1 MRKIPIAIEDFKE
14 IIGQDYYYVDKT
26 KFIEDILNDGAK
38 VKLFCRPRR
47 FGKTLNMSTL
57 KYFFDIENKDKNR
70 KLFNGLYIENSPLI
84 SEQGK
89 YPVIFLSL
97 KGITGNTWKDI
108 IIEIKGKIFK
118 IYNQFEEIIAPIL
131 SESESKIFKRLL
143 NKESDEGE
151 LKTALSFLTLLL
163 YKYYN
168 QKVIVLI
175 DEYDSPIIS
184 AYEKGYYTEMKD
196 FLRAFYGDAL
206 KTNEYLQ
213 MGVLTGI
220 IRVTQAGIF
229 SDLNNI
235 ENYTILKK
243 SYSQYFGLLEAE
255 VEEALRYY
263 GIEYKLDEVRAWYDG
278 YNFAGT
284 EVYNPLS
291 ILKYIKEKELE
302 SYWINTSGN
311 ALIMEIIANSD
322 DRVIKDLEKL
332 FEEKELETVV
342 DLELDM
348 GKSLLESDIWSLMLS
363 SGYLTIKEK
372 IDRKNYII
380 KIPNKEIRTFF
391 KDAFIKM
398 VFRGTRYVEDVKR
411 ALLTKDLESFEI
423 AFQNMVLES
432 ISFHNTTLNMRKEE
446 GKEVDELAYSEV
458 PYQMFMLGFLTSMQ
472 DKFFVTPEQES
483 GLGRADILLEPKNK
497 NGVGYILEIKATRK
511 NNRISNLAKRAH
523 KQIDSKI
530 YETELRKRGVV
541 DIVKI
546 GIAFRG
552 KEVEFHYE

>member
-1 MRKIPIAIEDFKE
+1 MLKGLPIGREDFKE
-14 IIGQDYYYVDKT
+14 IRENSFYYVDKT
-26 KFIEDILNDGAK
+26 KYIEELLLDGTQ

-47 FGKTLNMSTL
+47 FGKTLSMSTL
-57 KYFFDIENKDKNR
+57 RYFFDIKNGEENR
-70 KLFNGLYIENSPLI
+70 KLFDGLYISNSPLM

-89 YPVIFLSL
+89 YPVIFITM
-97 KGITGNTWKDI
+97 KGIIGRDLEEVIKDI
-108 IIEIKGKIFK
+108 EVKIYELYNRYFFIEERLNPNAREGFNRLARKEGSIAEIKSS
-118 IYNQFEEIIAPIL
+118 L
-131 SESESKIFKRLL
+131 R
-143 NKESDEGE
+143 
-151 LKTALSFLTLLL
+151 FLTQFL
-163 YKYYN
+163 YEYYN
-168 QKVIVLI
+168 QKVILLI
-175 DEYDSPIIS
+175 DEYDSPLLN
-184 AYEKGYYTEMKD
+184 AVEKGYYTEMKD

-332 FEEKELETVV
+332 FEEKELETTV

-398 VFRGTRYVEDVKR
+398 VFKGTRYVEDVKR

-497 NGVGYILEIKATRK
+497 NGVGYILEIKAARK